1 MHQPLTFFSC
11 LSKKVCAALAELTV
25 PHFATKCIFTAA
37 KEGATAASYTGYLK
51 LLAVRMR
58 KSIVRNF
65 VTFLSMIGPLLPPFA
80 GFRQGLWVGRIC
92 RLLLDSARS
101 MGGPHLSPF
110 AGFRQGL
117 WVGRI
122 CRLLLIFGKVYGWAA
137 SAAFCWFLARSMGG
151 RHLPPFTGFWQG
163 LWVGRICRL
172 HRILRA
178 VCSESVKRDM
188 MCQFS

>member
-110 AGFRQGL
+110 ANFWQGL
-117 WVGRI
+117 WVGRF
-122 CRLLLIFGKVYGWAA
+122 CRLLLVFGKVYGWPA
-137 SAAFCWFLARSMGG
+137 SAAFYWFLARSMGG
-151 RHLPPFTGFWQG
+151 PHLPPPPDTSSCLQ
-163 LWVGRICRL
+163 
-172 HRILRA
+172 
-178 VCSESVKRDM
+178 
-188 MCQFS
+188 

>member
-1 MHQPLTFFSC
+1 VHQPLTFFSC